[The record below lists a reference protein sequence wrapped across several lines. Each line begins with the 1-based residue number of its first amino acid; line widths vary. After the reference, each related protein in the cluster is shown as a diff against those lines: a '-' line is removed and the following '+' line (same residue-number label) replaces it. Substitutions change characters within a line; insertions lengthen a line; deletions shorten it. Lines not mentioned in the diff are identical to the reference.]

1 VSPAARPRRPAR
13 RRTSQRSDRILVLNA
28 GSSTLKASLL
38 RRGLERPLA
47 DVTVDWAGPPEA
59 AAAATL
65 EHVLVALG
73 DPDAASL
80 IGAGHRVVHGGP
92 DLVAPVVIDP
102 DSLAAIE
109 AVADL
114 APLHVPPAVAVIRAL
129 TARAPDLRQVACFD
143 TAFHARMPQA
153 VRRYPVPAAWFASDG
168 IRRYGF
174 HGLSVEWSVGRA
186 ATLLGSPPRAL
197 RLVVAHL
204 GAGASVTAVDRG
216 RSVHT
221 SMGYTPLEGL
231 MMATRSGSI
240 DPGIIFE
247 RLRGGRHEA
256 ASVEE
261 DLVHRSGL
269 LGIGGSADL
278 RVLLERSTAGD
289 DAARLAIEMFVDR
302 AAAAI
307 AAGASRLPRL
317 DAVVF
322 TGGIGEYAGAVRA
335 AIVRRLVVLGIEP
348 ISRAARRGD
357 VVLSAPEAR
366 PAVVRVRAREDL
378 VIAAAVVRARPV
390 PVSSG

>member
-1 VSPAARPRRPAR
+1 MSSGARLRRPTR
-13 RRTSQRSDRILVLNA
+13 HRPSQPPDRILVLNA
-28 GSSTLKASLL
+28 GSSTLKVSLL
-38 RRGLERPLA
+38 RRGVERPLA
-47 DVTVDWAGPPEA
+47 DVTVDWDGPPDST
-59 AAAATL
+59 AATTL
-65 EHVLVALG
+65 ERVLATIG
-73 DPDAASL
+73 DPDPARL
-80 IGAGHRVVHGGP
+80 IGVGHRVVHGGP
-92 DLVAPVVIDP
+92 DLVAPMVIDP
-102 DSLAAIE
+102 AALAAID
-109 AVADL
+109 AVAGL

-129 TARAPDLRQVACFD
+129 TARAPGLRQVACFD
-143 TAFHARMPQA
+143 TAFHARMPEA
-153 VRRYPVPAAWFASDG
+153 VRRYPVPAAWSETGG

-174 HGLSVEWSVGRA
+174 HGLSVEWSVARA
-186 ATLLGSPPRAL
+186 ATLLDRRPSSL

-247 RLRGGRHEA
+247 RLRGGRDDA
-256 ASVEE
+256 ASVED
-261 DLVHRSGL
+261 DLVHHSGL
-269 LGIGGSADL
+269 LGVGGSADL
-278 RVLLERSTAGD
+278 RVLLERATTGD
-289 DAARLAIEMFVDR
+289 ERARLAIEMFVDR

-307 AAGASRLPRL
+307 AAAASRLRSV

-322 TGGIGEYAGAVRA
+322 TGGIGEHAGSVRA
-335 AIVRRLVVLGIEP
+335 AIVRRLAVLGIEP

-378 VIAAAVVRARPV
+378 VIAAAVVGARRA

>member
-1 VSPAARPRRPAR
+1 M
-13 RRTSQRSDRILVLNA
+13 LNA

-38 RRGLERPLA
+38 RRGVERPLA
-47 DVTVDWAGPPEA
+47 EVTVDWDGSPVA

-65 EHVLVALG
+65 EHVLTALG
-73 DPDAASL
+73 DPEVDDL

-92 DLVAPVVIDP
+92 DLVAPVVIDAGAL
-102 DSLAAIE
+102 DAIE

-114 APLHVPPAVAVIRAL
+114 APLHVPPAVAVIRAMM
-129 TARAPDLRQVACFD
+129 TRAPNLRQVACFD
-143 TAFHARMPQA
+143 TAFHARMPEA
-153 VRRYPVPAAWFASDG
+153 VRRYPVPAAWFAHDG

-186 ATLLGSPPRAL
+186 ATLLGSPSGVL

-204 GAGASVTAVDRG
+204 GAGASVTAVARG

-231 MMATRSGSI
+231 MMGTRSGSI
-240 DPGIIFE
+240 DPGIVFE
-247 RLRGGRHEA
+247 RLRRAHDA

-269 LGIGGSADL
+269 LGIGGSADM
-278 RVLLERSTAGD
+278 RVLSARSAAGD
-289 DAARLAIEMFVDR
+289 EAARLAIEMFVDR
-302 AAAAI
+302 TAAAI
-307 AAGASRLPRL
+307 AAGASRLSSL

-322 TGGIGEYAGAVRA
+322 TGGIGEHAGSVRA
-335 AIVRRLVVLGIEP
+335 AVVRRLAVLGIAP
-348 ISRAARRGD
+348 ISRATRRGD
-357 VVLSAPEAR
+357 VLLSPPGAR

-378 VIAAAVVRARPV
+378 VIAAAVASARRV
-390 PVSSG
+390 PVRPG